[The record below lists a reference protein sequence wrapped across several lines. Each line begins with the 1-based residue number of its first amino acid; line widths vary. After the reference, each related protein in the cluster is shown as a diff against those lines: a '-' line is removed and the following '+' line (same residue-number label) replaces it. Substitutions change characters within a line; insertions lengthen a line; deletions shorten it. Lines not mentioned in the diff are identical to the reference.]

1 LALDYCLAS
10 STDFL
15 GAVSIDVTPYPV
27 HVATGSSLTITA
39 NIELIKAIEVGSK
52 VSLKLK
58 KLGLLPLD
66 IPCLQLGD
74 LPVPLGSCEY
84 DGALLLSILT
94 VCPEHCPAGQENAL
108 PLNPGIYGGNV
119 KRLKTAQLKT

>member
-15 GAVSIDVTPYPV
+15 GPVAIDVTPYPA

-39 NIELIKAIEVGSK
+39 NIELIKAIEAGSK
-52 VSLKLK
+52 VSLKLT
-58 KLGLLPLD
+58 KLGLIPID
-66 IPCLQLGD
+66 IPCLQIGD
-74 LPVPLGSCEY
+74 LPVPIGSCEY
-84 DGALLLSILT
+84 EGALLLSILD

-108 PLNPGIYGGNV
+108 PFNPGNYGGT
-119 KRLKTAQLKT
+119 K